1 MTQYIGIGRYQKGQ
15 TKAVSGTTATFT
27 NPVGPGVYKVML
39 SATVDICFVQSE
51 TLPLTATTSDTV
63 IYASTPLHILV
74 MPGES
79 VAIIARDGTSTGTAY
94 MSEVA

>member
-1 MTQYIGIGRYQKGQ
+1 MTQYIGVGRYQNPQ

-27 NPVGPGVYKVML
+27 NAVGAGVYKVML
-39 SATVDICFVQSE
+39 GATLDICFRQGVGA
-51 TLPLTATTSDTV
+51 LTATTSDNL
-63 IYASTPLHILV
+63 IFASNSTHILV
-74 MPGES
+74 LPGES